1 MRMHKGKPVFSYKDT
16 YSLDDVLSTIILAGL
31 VKFRDT
37 LKERDLNGKAY
48 GVPIFDDNYE
58 DESKSEK
65 WFEILAKMI
74 FAFDDKNE
82 PDVSSYKIG
91 FELSSD
97 KSGGFCSISVSN
109 QEGYDQYY
117 KDMEDWNKKKQ
128 EGLDLFAK
136 HYNNLWW

>member
-16 YSLDDVLSTIILAGL
+16 YSLDGVLSTIILAGL

-58 DESKSEK
+58 GEPQSDK
-65 WFEILAKMI
+65 WFEILDKTI

-82 PDVSSYKIG
+82 PDVSSYKIV
-91 FELSSD
+91 FKLLTD
-97 KSGGFCSISVSN
+97 KSEGFCSVSN
-109 QEGYDQYY
+109 QEGYDKYY

-136 HYNNLWW
+136 HYNSLWW

>member
-58 DESKSEK
+58 GEPQSDK
-65 WFEILAKMI
+65 WFEILDKII
-74 FAFDDKNE
+74 FAFNDKNE

-91 FELSSD
+91 FKLLSE

-109 QEGYDQYY
+109 QDGYDQYY
-117 KDMEDWNKKKQ
+117 KDMEDWDKKKQ

>member
-1 MRMHKGKPVFSYKDT
+1 MRIHKGKPVFSYKDT
-16 YSLDDVLSTIILAGL
+16 YSLDNTLSTIILAGL

-37 LKERDLNGKAY
+37 LKERDINGKVY

-58 DESKSEK
+58 DEPQSDK
-65 WFEILAKMI
+65 WFEILDKMI

-91 FELSSD
+91 FKLFSD
-97 KSGGFCSISVSN
+97 KSECFCSVSN
-109 QEGYDQYY
+109 QEGYDKYY
-117 KDMEDWNKKKQ
+117 KDLEDWSKKKQ

>member
-1 MRMHKGKPVFSYKDT
+1 MRMHKGKPVFSYEDT

-58 DESKSEK
+58 GEPQSDKR
-65 WFEILAKMI
+65 FEILDKTI

-82 PDVSSYKIG
+82 PDISSYKIG
-91 FELSSD
+91 FELSPD
-97 KSGGFCSISVSN
+97 TSGGFCSISVSN
-109 QEGYDQYY
+109 QDGYDQYY
-117 KDMEDWNKKKQ
+117 KDMEDWDKKKQ